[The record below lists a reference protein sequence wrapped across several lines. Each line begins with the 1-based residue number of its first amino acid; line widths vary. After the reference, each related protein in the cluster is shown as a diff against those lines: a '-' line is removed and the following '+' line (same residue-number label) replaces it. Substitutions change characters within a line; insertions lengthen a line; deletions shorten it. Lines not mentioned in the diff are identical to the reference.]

1 MTVDQIS
8 HQLGALNAH
17 MGHQTEAI
25 NKITESV
32 EDIKERL
39 IRGSGRMDLMEGRID
54 KIEPAMEEHI
64 ASCQSSKDR
73 RTGAEIYRK
82 GVWAA
87 VGAAMTVGG
96 GMVAKF
102 AMALV
107 GGH

>member
-25 NKITESV
+25 NKITDAVS
-32 EDIKERL
+32 DIKESL
-39 IRGSGRMDLMEGRID
+39 IRGSGRMDAMEGRID
-54 KIEPAMEEHI
+54 KLEPAVEEHI
-64 ASCQSSKDR
+64 ASCQSSKER
-73 RTGAEIYRK
+73 KIGAELYRK

-87 VGAAMTVGG
+87 IGALMTVGG
-96 GMVAKF
+96 GMVAKIG
-102 AMALV
+102 MALV